1 MKNVSRLVLQ
11 NKFLALVI
19 LGYIGVFIYKSQ
31 TGFLAIKN
39 SAYYFKEMLVIMPVI
54 LLLTALLEAWVPKE
68 SIEKHLGK
76 KAGFKGQVFSFLLG
90 SFSAGPIYAAF
101 PVCIALLKKG
111 ASLANIVIL
120 LSTWAVV
127 KIPMLA
133 NEAKFLSP
141 KFMVLRWILTS
152 VAIILIGL
160 ITAKFVKKEAVLA
173 LHQEDAQS
181 EPLVITK
188 DYCIGC
194 GICAKRNPE
203 YFIMQQ
209 GKAVIPSDLDQTF
222 SLEEKNYLIETIK
235 KCPGKAIT
243 LK

>member
-1 MKNVSRLVLQ
+1 MKNISRILIK
-11 NKFLALVI
+11 NKFLTLVL
-19 LGYIGVFIYKSQ
+19 LGYLGVFIYKSQ
-31 TGFLAIKN
+31 TGVLAIKN

-68 SIEKHLGK
+68 AIEKHLGK
-76 KAGFKGQVFSFLLG
+76 KAGFKGQLFSFLLG

-141 KFMVLRWILTS
+141 KFMVIRWILTS
-152 VAIILIGL
+152 VSILLIGM

-173 LHQEDAQS
+173 LHTERIQR
-181 EPLVITK
+181 EPLLVTK

-194 GICAKRNPE
+194 GICAKLSPAH
-203 YFIMQQ
+203 FTMQQ
-209 GKAVIPSDLDQTF
+209 GKAVVLKEITPSF
-222 SLEEKNYLIETIK
+222 SSEEKDHLMEIAK

-243 LK
+243 LQ